1 MFFNFGIVISFII
14 KSNLLQIARIMT
26 NTPSMVGEGATAYA
40 LGNNC
45 TLLDGEVIET
55 LFSGVGSECHPI
67 RENMMDA
74 VTGLSGSGPA
84 YMYLVIGTIYL
95 Y

>member
-1 MFFNFGIVISFII
+1 MAIFFRIVISFII

-45 TLLDGEVIET
+45 TLLDGEVIES

-84 YMYLVIGTIYL
+84 YMYLVIGTI
-95 Y
+95 